1 MEDEKLGKVYDSE
14 LVRRLIHF
22 IKPYWKQVVFA
33 VVTLLGGSLVQIAIP
48 KLTQIGIDDY
58 IATGDLQGLGVITA
72 IFFAALMVGF
82 VMRFLQMYAMEW
94 IGQKIMFD
102 LRKRIFGHL
111 QYLSLPFF
119 NRNPV
124 GRLMTRVTTDV
135 QALNELFTSGLV
147 AIFGDVLTLAGIVIL
162 MLYMNWKLALV
173 TMSVLPLLFLATIL
187 FKAKVRDAFR
197 DIRTR
202 IAKINAY
209 LQENLSGMAVVQL
222 YNREARNYNTFEQL
236 NREHLDSYLRTIFY
250 FAVFFPVAGFIGAL
264 STALIIWYGGF
275 QIMAGALT
283 FGSFVAFIQYAI
295 MFYRP
300 ISDLAEKFNIMQA
313 AMAASERIF
322 KLLDQPPEPGY
333 EQNGRAPRRLDG
345 AIEFRDVW
353 FAYKDE
359 DWVLKDISFAIKPGE
374 KIAIVGATGAGKT
387 TIINLL
393 GRFYTSQRGQ
403 ILVDGRDIQDYALH
417 ELRSQIGI
425 VLQDVFLFAGTIA
438 ENITLGNKSI
448 TREQLEQAARDVNA
462 DDFISRLSGGFD
474 YKLIERGGTLSV
486 GQRQLLAFARA
497 LAFDPAILVLDEAT
511 SSVDTETE
519 IKIQEALLRL
529 MQDRTSIIIA
539 HRLSTIQHVDRII
552 VMHKGE
558 LREIG
563 SHNELLLE
571 AGIYSRL
578 YELQFARQ
586 GRGEEMLR

>member
-14 LVRRLIHF
+14 LVRRLIPF

-33 VVTLLGGSLVQIAIP
+33 VLTLLGGSLVQIAIP

-58 IATGDLQGLGVITA
+58 IVTGDLRGLGTITA

-82 VMRFLQMYAMEW
+82 AMRFLQMYAMEW

-187 FKAKVRDAFR
+187 FKANVRNAFR

-202 IAKINAY
+202 IAKINTY

-222 YNREARNYNTFEQL
+222 FNREARNYNTFEQL
-236 NREHLDSYLRTIFY
+236 NRDHLDSYLRTIFY
-250 FAVFFPVAGFIGAL
+250 FAVFFPVTGFIGAL

-322 KLLDQPPEPGY
+322 DLLDQPPEPGY

-359 DWVLKDISFAIKPGE
+359 DWVLKEISFAIRPGE

-393 GRFYTSQRGQ
+393 GRFYRMQRGQ
-403 ILVDGRDIQDYALH
+403 ILIDGRDIQHYALH

-448 TREQLEQAARDVNA
+448 TRAQLEQAARDVNA
-462 DDFISRLSGGFD
+462 DDFISRLAGGFD

-563 SHNELLLE
+563 SHDELILQR
-571 AGIYSRL
+571 GIYSRL

-586 GRGEEMLR
+586 GKGEETLR